1 KAAHGPAQGHG
12 VAEGL
17 DGDLAGIREARI
29 ARELRP
35 HFVDDPVVGDGHC
48 SSPCPPPEVGSETP
62 ARGRRWYRTHGP
74 CWRDRRQGED
84 DLSLAAIAA
93 PYDARAGEIAV
104 TGHGHEVTACG
115 TVGRFAEVRAIE
127 DTYGRRMPDDWPP
140 VGVRGSRRAWDS
152 IETRRR

>member
-48 SSPCPPPEVGSETP
+48 SSPCPPPEVGWETP
-62 ARGRRWYRTHGP
+62 ARGRRWSRTHGP

-104 TGHGHEVTACG
+104 TGHGHEVTPRG
-115 TVGRFAEVRAIE
+115 TVAASPRSVPSRTRMAGARRTTGRPSGREV
-127 DTYGRRMPDDWPP
+127 
-140 VGVRGSRRAWDS
+140 VV
-152 IETRRR
+152 